1 MIKKL
6 LKFSFSIYVSFNTT
20 SFMSNKQRVSLSW
33 ENILL
38 VSLSVT
44 AAAYLLQYLLKF

>member
-1 MIKKL
+1 
-6 LKFSFSIYVSFNTT
+6 
-20 SFMSNKQRVSLSW
+20 MSNKQRVSLSL

-44 AAAYLLQYLLKF
+44 AAAYLLQYLYISIDMDG